1 MPAWMHDLSQY
12 QYECVRLGLVHSYR
26 ISEYPKIGTC
36 EIKFDNVTKY
46 SCALT
51 SAVVTNLCNIIPG
64 STPMSPSK
72 WLFESLE
79 SGTINSAQV
88 MGQESNENFNPQAEI
103 IRIPSPTSLDK
114 DTPNKHQMCD

>member
-12 QYECVRLGLVHSYR
+12 QYECVRLGLVRKIRS
-26 ISEYPKIGTC
+26 IIPIEYQNIQRL
-36 EIKFDNVTKY
+36 
-46 SCALT
+46 ALAKLN
-51 SAVVTNLCNIIPG
+51 AVVTNLCNIIPG

>member
-1 MPAWMHDLSQY
+1 
-12 QYECVRLGLVHSYR
+12 
-26 ISEYPKIGTC
+26 
-36 EIKFDNVTKY
+36 
-46 SCALT
+46 
-51 SAVVTNLCNIIPG
+51 
-64 STPMSPSK
+64 MSPSK

-114 DTPNKHQMCD
+114 DTPNKHQMFHVQAPFMWTIIENYLENALKKSERDFKKAIMLEIKGDDENRLRLYCEKILIG